1 MRATKTAIAEALRSD
16 DAVLALVPREQIYA
30 VERATIPVLPSVE
43 IIAISSERVGGGPME
58 RHELSVECTVSHPTE
73 DGADA
78 ALDGIVRAV
87 RQRLGASENSER
99 PILLA
104 SGEGVLASGEG
115 VLVVLGG
122 TRWSISAGDAS
133 SVMRGASVSLSV
145 EVGE

>member
-104 SGEGVLASGEG
+104 SGEGACWRAVRACWSCLAGH
-115 VLVVLGG
+115 GG
-122 TRWSISAGDAS
+122 LSPRG
-133 SVMRGASVSLSV
+133 MRRV
-145 EVGE
+145 